1 MGRTP
6 LKFVVGLTGLYCAG
20 KNEAA
25 QVFGEAGFREIDVDA
40 LGHEVLE
47 EKKIEIL
54 EKFGPGILSS
64 SGQID
69 RKRLGNLV
77 FKNQNALEQLER
89 IVHPPMVARVK
100 QIIAS
105 EETPVV
111 INAALLHKMK
121 LDSLCTRIVIIRA
134 PLLERINRCMDRDGL
149 DVFST
154 LYRILSQRKLI
165 PQSSLHRADTVVVDN
180 RGTRGE
186 LRAKILELIR
196 RWTEEMGLVWNR
208 TKLS

>member
-1 MGRTP
+1 M
-6 LKFVVGLTGLYCAG
+6 KFIVGLTGLYCAG

-25 QVFGEAGFREIDVDA
+25 RVFMEAGFREIDVDA

-47 EKKIEIL
+47 EKKEEIL
-54 EKFGPGILSS
+54 HAFGSRILSAN
-64 SGQID
+64 GQID
-69 RKRLGNLV
+69 RRQLGSIV
-77 FKNQNALEQLER
+77 FKNRRELEKLER
-89 IVHPPMVARVK
+89 ILHPSMVDRVK
-100 QIIAS
+100 QIIHQ
-105 EETPVV
+105 EEGPIV

-121 LDSLCTRIVIIRA
+121 LDALSNRIVILRA

-154 LYRILSQRKLI
+154 LYRIFSQRKLI
-165 PQSSLHRADTVVVDN
+165 PQSSMRRADTVVVEN
-180 RGTRGE
+180 RGTRRE
-186 LRAKILELIR
+186 LRAKLQELIR